1 MAKNIGLQ
9 RAILFVGVA
18 NLSYFF
24 VEFWIARQINSVS
37 LFADSIDFLEDA
49 AVNFL
54 ILIALGWPAKIRALV
69 GMFLSFTLI
78 VPAIALAW
86 AVWEKF
92 ATPTPPEPWLL
103 SWTGL
108 GALVV
113 NLVCALV
120 IANYRHHEGSL
131 VKAAFLSA
139 RNDALA
145 NVAIIGA
152 GLVTLLWLSGW
163 PDLIVGIGILIMNAD
178 AAKTIWKAARDEH
191 TQAEP

>member
-1 MAKNIGLQ
+1 MAQNIGLR

-24 VEFWIARQINSVS
+24 VEFWVARQINSIS

-54 ILIALGWPAKIRALV
+54 ILIALGWPAKIRAFV
-69 GMFLSFTLI
+69 GMFLSGVLLI
-78 VPAIALAW
+78 PAVALVW
-86 AVWEKF
+86 AVWQKF

-103 SWTGL
+103 SGTGL

-113 NLVCALV
+113 NLVCAFV
-120 IANYRHHEGSL
+120 IAQYRHHEGSL

-145 NVAIIGA
+145 NIAIIGA

-163 PDLIVGIGILIMNAD
+163 PDLIVGIGILIMNLD
-178 AAKTIWKAARDEH
+178 AAQAIWKAARDEH
-191 TQAEP
+191 TLAEP